1 MSQCKPRLPP
11 PRARVGVN
19 RGLVGVRIR
28 KHSQEGRE
36 FEAIWNLLFP
46 KVWGLFGDK

>member
-28 KHSQEGRE
+28 KHSQEGGE
-36 FEAIWNLLFP
+36 FEAICNLLFP
-46 KVWGLFGDK
+46 KAWGLFGD